1 MVGGWRGVGSEA
13 ELAESGRLGTFRRR
27 HRVAG
32 QRRGCGHCPRRGR
45 HTRSG
50 GERPR
55 LSLWNPGQ
63 SPAPALQQPAVGRPF
78 LMPPR
83 APSSPVVPRGW
94 PDGRAGSDECPLGCQ
109 GTSDS
114 APLGSGG
121 PGVPGSALQRCLR
134 PPPGLR
140 AQIDAHQSPGA
151 LRAHGESRHGVQ
163 SQPWFPPLNGSGASP
178 PALAQR
184 R

>member
-32 QRRGCGHCPRRGR
+32 QRGGCGHCPRRGG

-63 SPAPALQQPAVGRPF
+63 SPAQALRQPAVGRPF
-78 LMPPR
+78 LVPPR

-121 PGVPGSALQRCLR
+121 PGVPGSALQRRLR
-134 PPPGLR
+134 PPRASEPKSTLTRAPELCVRMGSRDMGSKASLGFLR
-140 AQIDAHQSPGA
+140 
-151 LRAHGESRHGVQ
+151 
-163 SQPWFPPLNGSGASP
+163 
-178 PALAQR
+178 
-184 R
+184 